1 MSSVGFTM
9 VDLASQAIDL
19 AYFLL
24 KQPLRRSVVHSRRA
38 TEPKKRCPLPTYT
51 PIGICSAERVM
62 ARGAVSSFQVDSA
75 LLTAANGFRLTS
87 LPRPGRG

>member
-1 MSSVGFTM
+1 
-9 VDLASQAIDL
+9 
-19 AYFLL
+19 
-24 KQPLRRSVVHSRRA
+24 VVHSRRA